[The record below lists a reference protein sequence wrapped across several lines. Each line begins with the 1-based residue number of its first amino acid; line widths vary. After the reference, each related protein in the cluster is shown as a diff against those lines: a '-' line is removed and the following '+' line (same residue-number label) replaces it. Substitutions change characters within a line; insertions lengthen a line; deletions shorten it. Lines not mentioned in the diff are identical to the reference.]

1 MPWRETCR
9 MDERMRFVLSCA
21 AGEESFSQL
30 CRGYGVSRRTG
41 YKWLDRYRAFGPVG
55 LVDRSRAPH
64 SHRHGTAKSL
74 CERVIAVR
82 RAHPRWGPKKIR
94 AWLEEREPA
103 VVWPAASTIGHIL
116 ARADLVVPR
125 RRRRRTPA
133 YGQPFAACEGPNDVW
148 CIDFKGWF
156 VSGDGTRVDPLTVSD
171 AASRYLLVCQ
181 AVGRADLEHVWPHLA
196 RAFADYGLPQALRS
210 DNGPPFASRAVGG
223 LSRLAVRLIKAGVMP
238 ERIARGQP
246 QENGRHER
254 LHLTLKQETA
264 SPPARSLKA
273 QIERFA
279 AFQHS
284 YNHDRPHEAR
294 AQRPPITAYRRSPR
308 SWDGRLREPE
318 YGVDAQVRRVRAN
331 GEIKWRG
338 DLIFLSETL
347 IGEPVGLRP
356 AEGGRYDIWYGP
368 IRLAGID
375 HRGRLT
381 RHDRAP
387 PKPVDFDGQRRRVA
401 HNPTGSA
408 TAIVDMNQTGIL
420 LPMSPDKSVTHV
432 PSCTPA
438 PL

>member
-9 MDERMRFVLSCA
+9 MDERMRFVLSCE
-21 AGEESFSQL
+21 AGEESFSAL

-41 YKWLDRYRAFGPVG
+41 YKWLERYGASGPVG

-64 SHRHGTAKSL
+64 AHPNGTAEAL

-94 AWLEEREPA
+94 AWLAERDPA

-116 ARADLVVPR
+116 TRADLVVPR
-125 RRRRRTPA
+125 QRRRRTPA

-156 VSGDGTRVDPLTVSD
+156 RTGDGTRVDPLTVSD

-181 AVGRADLEHVWPHLA
+181 AVGRGDLEHVWPHLA
-196 RAFADYGLPQALRS
+196 RAFADYGLPRAMRS

-238 ERIARGQP
+238 ERIAPGKP

-264 SPPARSLKA
+264 SPPACSLKA
-273 QIERFA
+273 QIERFD
-279 AFQHS
+279 AFRYS
-284 YNHDRPHEAR
+284 YNHDRPHEALG
-294 AQRPPITAYRRSPR
+294 QRPPICRYRRSPR

-318 YGVDAQVRRVRAN
+318 YGGDVAVRRVRAN
-331 GEIKWRG
+331 GEIKWKG
-338 DLIFLSETL
+338 ELVFLSEIL
-347 IGEPVGLRP
+347 SGEPVGLRP

-387 PKPVDFDGQRRRVA
+387 PQPVDLMDNA
-401 HNPTGSA
+401 AALPT
-408 TAIVDMNQTGIL
+408 
-420 LPMSPDKSVTHV
+420 
-432 PSCTPA
+432 TPQA
-438 PL
+438 QQPQSWT

>member
-1 MPWRETCR
+1 M
-9 MDERMRFVLSCA
+9 
-21 AGEESFSQL
+21 
-30 CRGYGVSRRTG
+30 
-41 YKWLDRYRAFGPVG
+41 
-55 LVDRSRAPH
+55 
-64 SHRHGTAKSL
+64 
-74 CERVIAVR
+74 
-82 RAHPRWGPKKIR
+82 
-94 AWLEEREPA
+94 
-103 VVWPAASTIGHIL
+103 
-116 ARADLVVPR
+116 
-125 RRRRRTPA
+125 
-133 YGQPFAACEGPNDVW
+133 
-148 CIDFKGWF
+148 
-156 VSGDGTRVDPLTVSD
+156 
-171 AASRYLLVCQ
+171 
-181 AVGRADLEHVWPHLA
+181 
-196 RAFADYGLPQALRS
+196 
-210 DNGPPFASRAVGG
+210 GG

-238 ERIARGQP
+238 ERIAPGQP

-387 PKPVDFDGQRRRVA
+387 PKPVDLMDNA
-401 HNPTGSA
+401 AALPT
-408 TAIVDMNQTGIL
+408 
-420 LPMSPDKSVTHV
+420 
-432 PSCTPA
+432 TPQA
-438 PL
+438 QQPQSWT